1 MNDRIR
7 MWSEDP
13 GISRDSFPLRGNIYD
28 FEKFEGYPKDESEW
42 KEYYKKAGMT
52 KGYLL
57 SGGVET
63 LAEFRADKRQLDDAM
78 T

>member
-1 MNDRIR
+1 MNDRVR
-7 MWSEDP
+7 MWSENP
-13 GISRDSFPLRGNIYD
+13 GISGDSVLLRGDIYD
-28 FEKFEGYPKDESEW
+28 FENFEGYSKDENEW

-57 SGGVET
+57 SGGLET

>member
-1 MNDRIR
+1 

-13 GISRDSFPLRGNIYD
+13 GISADIFHLRGDIYD
-28 FEKFEGYPKDESEW
+28 FESFEGYPKDENEW
-42 KEYYKKAGMT
+42 KEYYKKASMT

-57 SGGVET
+57 SGGLET

>member
-1 MNDRIR
+1 MVRRSWHLGGNLS
-7 MWSEDP
+7 SE
-13 GISRDSFPLRGNIYD
+13 RKLYD
-28 FEKFEGYPKDESEW
+28 FEKFEGYPEDENEW

-57 SGGVET
+57 SGGLET